1 MERQVHGFNYE
12 KEIAQQYGIILNDNY
27 TSQWDGI
34 YKNHPCSIKLEKRGS
49 DIELADIFRN
59 MNINENFYLF
69 IGFWEGNTNNIVEN
83 YCLYI
88 PVEIWKI
95 MFNFDLQIEFK
106 HLLAHIT
113 NNIADDEKWKKEIS
127 QLRSIWRKTTP
138 NLIRPRFKRD
148 HKKQKRIQCAINNK
162 DFYNYFLKNFKIEV
176 NR

>member
-1 MERQVHGFNYE
+1 MAVNKNKKEGKEMERQVHGFNYE
-12 KEIAQQYGIILNDNY
+12 KEIAQQYGVILNDNY

-88 PVEIWKI
+88 PVEIWKT
-95 MFNFDLQIEFK
+95 MFNFDLQIKFNK
-106 HLLAHIT
+106 FA
-113 NNIADDEKWKKEIS
+113 NFCNIFSK
-127 QLRSIWRKTTP
+127 
-138 NLIRPRFKRD
+138 KRD
-148 HKKQKRIQCAINNK
+148 
-162 DFYNYFLKNFKIEV
+162 NFIDTDIAK
-176 NR
+176 